1 MNNMDYQT
9 PRGTRDFLPQ
19 DMAKRQFIVDT
30 ARKVF
35 EQWGFDPLDTP
46 AFEEFGLLT
55 AKSGQAIKDEVYY
68 FKDKSDRELG
78 LRFDFTVPLARV
90 VVNNPDIPKPFRRYQ
105 IGPVWR
111 YDRPGASRY
120 REFWQ
125 ADVDIVG
132 AAGTDADAEVVA
144 CACEVIRKIG
154 LSNFRIRV
162 NNRKLISSLLESM
175 GEKSSD
181 VLRIIDKLDKIGE
194 DGVREEMKEK
204 GVKKIDEIL
213 KLVKIRDAE
222 KITPNDAR
230 GEEGLEEVRQLIEKV
245 KALGFSAAFDMSL
258 VRGLDY
264 YTGNVFE
271 ICQED
276 GLTITAGGRYD
287 NMIEQLGGKATPA
300 VGISLGVDRLANLV
314 QMDFGKTKVNVYV
327 ACVNEKAKIKCAE
340 IVRQLRDLGINAEY
354 DVMERSLG
362 KQLQYVNAKG
372 IKFSVVVG
380 ENEMKSGVV
389 KIRNME
395 SGNEREIELRNLQR
409 IRDIIFS

>member
-1 MNNMDYQT
+1 MDFQT

-19 DMAKRQFIVDT
+19 DMAKRQFIIDT

-90 VVNNPDIPKPFRRYQ
+90 IVNNPDIPKPFRRYQ

-125 ADVDIVG
+125 ADVDIIG
-132 AAGTDADAEVVA
+132 ASTIDADAEVVA
-144 CACEVIRKIG
+144 CACETIKKIG

-162 NNRKLISSLLESM
+162 NNRKLISSLLESL

-181 VLRIIDKLDKIGE
+181 VLRIVDKLDKIGE
-194 DGVREEMKEK
+194 EGVIQEMKEK
-204 GVKKIDEIL
+204 GIKKIDEIL
-213 KLVKIRDAE
+213 KLVKTRDLE
-222 KITPNDAR
+222 KISPKDEK
-230 GEEGLEEVRQLIEKV
+230 GSQGLEEIEKLL
-245 KALGFSAAFDMSL
+245 KKLNTLGFSATFDMSL

-271 ICQED
+271 ICLD
-276 GLTITAGGRYD
+276 TMAITAGGRYD

-314 QMDFGKTKVNVYV
+314 QLDFGRTKVNVFV
-327 ACVNEKAKIKCAE
+327 ACVNEKAKAKCAE
-340 IVRQLRDLGINAEY
+340 IVKQLRDLGINAEY
-354 DVMERSLG
+354 DVMDRPLG

-372 IKFSVVVG
+372 IKFSIVIG
-380 ENEMKSGVV
+380 DNEMKSGVV
-389 KIRNME
+389 KIRNMI
-395 SGNEREIELRNLQR
+395 SGNEREVELRSLQK
-409 IRDIIFS
+409 IRDIVKSD